1 MPIQLEKQMSLPE
14 IHLATDG
21 DLNYALFKHNDIVS
35 NAVRSGGYEKELQE
49 LSTKLLEGHTE
60 GIVLD
65 IGANLGSYV
74 VPLARHHAH
83 LQFEVFEPQRIVYY
97 QLCANIFL
105 NRLSNVHAHQVG
117 ISSTQMVQSYV
128 LPNYA
133 EETNIGAFS
142 IDFDTR
148 ANNYEV
154 KSEGFIERMRII
166 PLDMMQYEKVRLIKI
181 DVEGHELSV
190 LLGAE
195 HTLRENNYPPII
207 FEAWTWKFP
216 EKRKALFEHLQG
228 LGYEITE
235 IGQNNLAVKR

>member
-1 MPIQLEKQMSLPE
+1 MSLPE

-35 NAVRSGGYEKELQE
+35 NGVRSGGYEKELQSISSE
-49 LSTKLLEGHTE
+49 LLGDFID
-60 GIVLD
+60 GVVVD
-65 IGANLGSYV
+65 IGANLGSYT
-74 VPLARHHAH
+74 VPLAKQHPH
-83 LQFEVFEPQRIVYY
+83 LQFEAFETQRIIYY
-97 QLCANIFL
+97 QLCANTFL
-105 NRLSNVHAHQVG
+105 NRLSNVYAHNVG
-117 ISSTQMVQSYV
+117 LSNEQRITSYV

-148 ANNYEV
+148 FKDYEI
-154 KSEGFIERMRII
+154 KSEGVTERMIII
-166 PLDMMQYEKVRLIKI
+166 PLDSMQYEKVRLIKI

-235 IGQNNLAVKR
+235 IGQNNLAVKK

>member
-1 MPIQLEKQMSLPE
+1 MSLPD

-83 LQFEVFEPQRIVYY
+83 LQFEVFEPQRIIYY

-105 NRLSNVHAHQVG
+105 NRLSNVYAHNVG
-117 ISSTQMVQSYV
+117 LSTEQRITSYV

-148 ANNYEV
+148 HNDYEV
-154 KSEGFIERMRII
+154 KSEGVTERMIII
-166 PLDMMQYEKVRLIKI
+166 PLDSMQYEKVRLIKI

-216 EKRKALFEHLQG
+216 EKRKALFNHLEN

-235 IGQNNLAVKR
+235 IGQNNLAVKK

>member
-1 MPIQLEKQMSLPE
+1 MSLPE

-21 DLNYALFKHNDIVS
+21 DLNYALFKHNDVVS
-35 NAVRSGGYEKELQE
+35 NHVRTGGYEKELQTLSDE
-49 LSTKLLEGHTE
+49 LLAGHTD

-74 VPLARHHAH
+74 IPLAKRNPH
-83 LQFEVFEPQRIVYY
+83 LQFEAFEPQRIVYY
-97 QLCANIFL
+97 QLCANTFL
-105 NRLSNVHAHQVG
+105 NRLSNVYTHNVG
-117 ISSTQMVQSYV
+117 VSNEQRITSYV

-148 ANNYEV
+148 LKGYEV
-154 KSEGFIERMRII
+154 KSEGVTERMQII
-166 PLDMMQYEKVRLIKI
+166 PLDLMQYEKVRLIKI
-181 DVEGHELSV
+181 DVEGHELQV
-190 LLGAE
+190 LHGAE

-216 EKRKALFEHLQG
+216 EKRQAVFAHLER
-228 LGYEITE
+228 LGYEITQ
-235 IGQNNLAVKR
+235 IGQNNLAQYKK

>member
-1 MPIQLEKQMSLPE
+1 MSLPE

-21 DLNYALFKHNDIVS
+21 DLNYALFKHSDIVS
-35 NAVRSGGYEKELQE
+35 NHVRAGGYEMELQTISSE
-49 LSTKLLEGHTE
+49 LLAGHTD

-65 IGANLGSYV
+65 VGGNLGSYV
-74 VPLARHHAH
+74 VPLAKQHPH
-83 LQFEVFEPQRIVYY
+83 LQFETFEPQRIVYY
-97 QLCANIFL
+97 QLCTNIFL
-105 NRLSNVHAHQVG
+105 NRLSNVYAHNVG
-117 ISSTQMVQSYV
+117 LSNAQAIQSYV

-148 ANNYEV
+148 FKDYEV
-154 KSEGFIERMRII
+154 KSEGVTERLIII
-166 PLDMMQYEKVRLIKI
+166 PLDTMQYEKVRLIKI
-181 DVEGHELSV
+181 DVEGHELQV
-190 LLGAE
+190 LHGAE

-235 IGQNNLAVKR
+235 MGQNNLAQRKG

>member
-1 MPIQLEKQMSLPE
+1 MSLPE

-21 DLNYALFKHNDIVS
+21 DLNYALFKHNDVVS
-35 NAVRSGGYEKELQE
+35 NHVRAGGYEVELQTLSNE
-49 LSTKLLEGHTE
+49 LLAGYTD

-74 VPLARHHAH
+74 VPLAKQNPH
-83 LQFEVFEPQRIVYY
+83 LQFEAFEAQRVIYY
-97 QLCANIFL
+97 QLCANTFL
-105 NRLSNVHAHQVG
+105 NRLSNVYTHNVG
-117 ISSTQMVQSYV
+117 LSNETRVTSYV

-148 ANNYEV
+148 LKDYEV
-154 KSEGFIERMRII
+154 KSEGVTERMIII
-166 PLDMMQYEKVRLIKI
+166 PVDGMQYEKVRLIKI
-181 DVEGHELSV
+181 DVEGHELQV
-190 LLGAE
+190 LIGAE

-216 EKRKALFEHLQG
+216 EKRKAVFAHLEN
-228 LGYEITE
+228 LGYTITE
-235 IGQNNLAVKR
+235 HGQNNLAVKK

>member
-1 MPIQLEKQMSLPE
+1 MLPE

-21 DLNYALFKHNDIVS
+21 DLNYALFKHNDIIS
-35 NAVRSGGYEKELQE
+35 NGVRSGGYEKELQSISSE
-49 LSTKLLEGHTE
+49 LLRDFTD
-60 GIVLD
+60 GIVVD
-65 IGANLGSYV
+65 IGANLGSYT
-74 VPLARHHAH
+74 VPVAKQHAH
-83 LQFEVFEPQRIVYY
+83 LQFECFEPQRIVYY

-148 ANNYEV
+148 ANNYGV
-154 KSEGFIERMRII
+154 KSEGFTERMRII

-181 DVEGHELSV
+181 DVEGH
-190 LLGAE
+190 
-195 HTLRENNYPPII
+195 
-207 FEAWTWKFP
+207 
-216 EKRKALFEHLQG
+216 
-228 LGYEITE
+228 
-235 IGQNNLAVKR
+235 

>member
-1 MPIQLEKQMSLPE
+1 MSLPE

-35 NAVRSGGYEKELQE
+35 NGVRSGGYEKELQSISSE
-49 LSTKLLEGHTE
+49 LLRDFTD
-60 GIVLD
+60 GIVVD
-65 IGANLGSYV
+65 IGANLGSYI
-74 VPLARHHAH
+74 VPLAKQHSH
-83 LQFEVFEPQRIVYY
+83 LQFEAFEPQRIVYY
-97 QLCANIFL
+97 QLCANTFL
-105 NRLSNVHAHQVG
+105 NRLSNVYAHNVG
-117 ISSTQMVQSYV
+117 LSNEQRITNYV

-148 ANNYEV
+148 LKDYEV
-154 KSEGFIERMRII
+154 KSEGVTERMIII
-166 PLDMMQYEKVRLIKI
+166 PLDSMQYEKVRLIKI

-216 EKRKALFEHLQG
+216 EKRQALFAHLEN
-228 LGYEITE
+228 LGYTITE
-235 IGQNNLAVKR
+235 IGQNNLAVKK

>member
-1 MPIQLEKQMSLPE
+1 MLPE

-35 NAVRSGGYEKELQE
+35 NAVRDGGYEKELQE
-49 LSTKLLEGHTE
+49 LSTKLLAGHTD
-60 GIVLD
+60 GIVVD

-74 VPLARHHAH
+74 VPLAKQHPH
-83 LQFEVFEPQRIVYY
+83 LQFEAFEPQRIVYY
-97 QLCANIFL
+97 QLCANTFL
-105 NRLSNVHAHQVG
+105 NRLSNVYTHNVG
-117 ISSTQMVQSYV
+117 LSSEQRITSYV

-148 ANNYEV
+148 AKDYEV
-154 KSEGFIERMRII
+154 KSEGVTERMIII
-166 PLDMMQYEKVRLIKI
+166 PLDSMQYEKVRLIKI

-216 EKRKALFEHLQG
+216 EKRQALFSHLES

-235 IGQNNLAVKR
+235 IGQNNLAQYKK

>member
-1 MPIQLEKQMSLPE
+1 MSLPE

-21 DLNYALFKHNDIVS
+21 DLNYALFKHNDVVS
-35 NAVRSGGYEKELQE
+35 NAVRSGGYEAELQE
-49 LSTKLLEGHTE
+49 LSNNLLVQHTD

-74 VPLARHHAH
+74 VPLAKRNPH
-83 LQFEVFEPQRIVYY
+83 LQFEAFEPQRIVYY
-97 QLCANIFL
+97 QLCANTFL
-105 NRLSNVHAHQVG
+105 NRLSNVYAHNVG
-117 ISSTQMVQSYV
+117 LSNEQRITSYV

-148 ANNYEV
+148 LKNYEV
-154 KSEGFIERMRII
+154 KSEGVTERMIII
-166 PLDMMQYEKVRLIKI
+166 PLDSMQYEKVRLIKI
-181 DVEGHELSV
+181 DVEGHELQV
-190 LLGAE
+190 LQGAE

-235 IGQNNLAVKR
+235 MGQNNLAVKK

>member
-1 MPIQLEKQMSLPE
+1 
-14 IHLATDG
+14 
-21 DLNYALFKHNDIVS
+21 
-35 NAVRSGGYEKELQE
+35 
-49 LSTKLLEGHTE
+49 
-60 GIVLD
+60 VLD

-83 LQFEVFEPQRIVYY
+83 LQFEVFEPQRIIYY

-105 NRLSNVHAHQVG
+105 NRLSNVYAHNVG
-117 ISSTQMVQSYV
+117 LSNDKRINTYV

-148 ANNYEV
+148 AKDYEV
-154 KSEGFIERMRII
+154 KSEGVTERMIII
-166 PLDMMQYEKVRLIKI
+166 PLDSMQYEKVRLIKI

-216 EKRKALFEHLQG
+216 EKRKALFSHLEN

-235 IGQNNLAVKR
+235 IGQNNLAVKK

>member
-1 MPIQLEKQMSLPE
+1 MSLPE

-21 DLNYALFKHNDIVS
+21 DLNYALFKHPDIVS
-35 NAVRSGGYEKELQE
+35 NAVRNGGYEKELQDIAG
-49 LSTKLLEGHTE
+49 KLLSEHTD
-60 GIVLD
+60 GIVVD
-65 IGANLGSYV
+65 IGANLGSFV
-74 VPLARHHAH
+74 IPLAKQFAH
-83 LQFEVFEPQRIVYY
+83 LQFEAFEPQRIIYY
-97 QLCANIFL
+97 QLCSNIFL
-105 NRLSNVHAHQVG
+105 NRLSNVYAHQAGV
-117 ISSTQMVQSYV
+117 SNEQRVTSYV

-148 ANNYEV
+148 AKDYEV
-154 KSEGFIERMRII
+154 KSEGFTERMTII
-166 PLDMMQYEKVRLIKI
+166 PLDVMQYEKIRLIKI

-195 HTLRENNYPPII
+195 HTLRENDYPPII

-216 EKRKALFEHLQG
+216 EKRKAVFDHLEG

-235 IGQNNLAVKR
+235 IGQNNLATFKGVKND

>member
-1 MPIQLEKQMSLPE
+1 
-14 IHLATDG
+14 
-21 DLNYALFKHNDIVS
+21 
-35 NAVRSGGYEKELQE
+35 
-49 LSTKLLEGHTE
+49 LEGHTE

-83 LQFEVFEPQRIVYY
+83 LQFEVFEPQRIIYY

-105 NRLSNVHAHQVG
+105 NRLSNVYAHNVG
-117 ISSTQMVQSYV
+117 LSNEQRITSYV

-148 ANNYEV
+148 LKDYEV
-154 KSEGFIERMRII
+154 KSEGVTERMIII
-166 PLDMMQYEKVRLIKI
+166 PLDSMQYEKVRLIKI

-216 EKRKALFEHLQG
+216 EKRQAVFSHLEN

-235 IGQNNLAVKR
+235 IGQNNLAQRKG

>member
-1 MPIQLEKQMSLPE
+1 MSLPE

-49 LSTKLLEGHTE
+49 LSSKLLEGHTE

-83 LQFEVFEPQRIVYY
+83 LQFEAFEPQRIVYY
-97 QLCANIFL
+97 QLCANTFL
-105 NRLSNVHAHQVG
+105 NRLSNVYAHNVG
-117 ISSTQMVQSYV
+117 LSNEQRITSYV

-148 ANNYEV
+148 LKDYEV
-154 KSEGFIERMRII
+154 KSEGVTERMIII
-166 PLDMMQYEKVRLIKI
+166 PLDSMQYEKVRLIKI
-181 DVEGHELSV
+181 DVEGHELQV
-190 LLGAE
+190 LQGAE

-216 EKRKALFEHLQG
+216 EKRQAVFAHLES
-228 LGYEITE
+228 LGYAITQ
-235 IGQNNLAVKR
+235 IGQNNLAEYKG

>member
-1 MPIQLEKQMSLPE
+1 MSLPE

-35 NAVRSGGYEKELQE
+35 NGVRSGGYEKELQSLSAE
-49 LSTKLLEGHTE
+49 LLRDFTD
-60 GIVLD
+60 GIVVD
-65 IGANLGSYV
+65 IGANLGSYI
-74 VPLARHHAH
+74 VPLAKQHPH
-83 LQFEVFEPQRIVYY
+83 LQFEAFEPQRIVYY
-97 QLCANIFL
+97 QLCANTFL
-105 NRLSNVHAHQVG
+105 NRISNVYTHNVGLSNEQR
-117 ISSTQMVQSYV
+117 ITSYV

-133 EETNIGAFS
+133 QETNIGAFS

-148 ANNYEV
+148 LKDYEV
-154 KSEGFIERMRII
+154 KSEGVTERMRII

-235 IGQNNLAVKR
+235 MGQNNLAVKK

>member
-1 MPIQLEKQMSLPE
+1 MSLPE

-49 LSTKLLEGHTE
+49 LSTKLLATHTD

-74 VPLARHHAH
+74 VPLAKQHPY
-83 LQFEVFEPQRIVYY
+83 LQFEAFEPQRIVYY

-105 NRLSNVHAHQVG
+105 NRLSNVYAHNVG
-117 ISSTQMVQSYV
+117 LSSERHITSYV

-154 KSEGFIERMRII
+154 KSEGVTERMIII
-166 PLDMMQYEKVRLIKI
+166 PLDSMQYEKVRLIKI
-181 DVEGHELSV
+181 DVEGHELQV
-190 LLGAE
+190 LQGAE

-216 EKRKALFEHLQG
+216 EKRQAVFSHLEN

-235 IGQNNLAVKR
+235 IGQNNVAKHVSKV

>member
-1 MPIQLEKQMSLPE
+1 MSLPE

-35 NAVRSGGYEKELQE
+35 NAVRTGGYETELQE
-49 LSTKLLEGHTE
+49 LSSNLLGEHTD

-65 IGANLGSYV
+65 VGANLGSYV
-74 VPLARHHAH
+74 VPLAKRNPH

-148 ANNYEV
+148 LKDYEV
-154 KSEGFIERMRII
+154 KSEGFTERMRII
-166 PLDMMQYEKVRLIKI
+166 PLDLMQYEKVRLIKI

-235 IGQNNLAVKR
+235 MGQNNVAVKK